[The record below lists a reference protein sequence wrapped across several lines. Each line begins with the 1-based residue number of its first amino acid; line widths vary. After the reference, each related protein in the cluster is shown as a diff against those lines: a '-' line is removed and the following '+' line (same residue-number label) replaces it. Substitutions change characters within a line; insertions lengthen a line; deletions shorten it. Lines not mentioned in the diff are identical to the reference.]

1 MSPIDVKNI
10 AGEKVAELELSEAVY
25 GIAPH
30 VPVMHQCVRYLM
42 AADRAGTHDTKGRS
56 EVSGG
61 GRKPWR
67 QKGTG
72 RARQGSIRAPQWR
85 GGGVVFGPTPRDHS
99 FNMNKKEIKLAMRS
113 ALSAKLADNELVVVD
128 KFDFANPKTKDAVAC
143 IKALGLDGKRVTVV
157 LTEDDIETALSF
169 RNLPKVTV
177 LFDHEIDT
185 YFMLDNNALVLAQPV
200 ATRLGEEL
208 A

>member
-1 MSPIDVKNI
+1 
-10 AGEKVAELELSEAVY
+10 
-25 GIAPH
+25 
-30 VPVMHQCVRYLM
+30 
-42 AADRAGTHDTKGRS
+42 
-56 EVSGG
+56 
-61 GRKPWR
+61 
-67 QKGTG
+67 
-72 RARQGSIRAPQWR
+72 
-85 GGGVVFGPTPRDHS
+85 
-99 FNMNKKEIKLAMRS
+99 MNKKEIKLAMRS

>member
-1 MSPIDVKNI
+1 MSTIDVKNI

-25 GIAPH
+25 GIAPN

-72 RARQGSIRAPQWR
+72 RASQGSIRAPQWR

>member
-1 MSPIDVKNI
+1 MLKTNVYNMSGKLVGEIELPEAVFGIDPNGAVVHEVVKNHL
-10 AGEKVAELELSEAVY
+10 ANLRQGTQSALT
-25 GIAPH
+25 
-30 VPVMHQCVRYLM
+30 
-42 AADRAGTHDTKGRS
+42 RA

-61 GRKPWR
+61 GIKPWR

-157 LTEDDIETALSF
+157 LTDVEIESALSF

>member
-1 MSPIDVKNI
+1 MSTIDVKNI

-25 GIAPH
+25 GIAPN
-30 VPVMHQCVRYLM
+30 VLVMHQCVRYLM

-99 FNMNKKEIKLAMRS
+99 FRMNKKEIKLAMRS
-113 ALSAKLADNELVVVD
+113 ALSAKVADNELVVVD

>member
-1 MSPIDVKNI
+1 MSTIDVKNI

-25 GIAPH
+25 GIAPS

>member
-1 MSPIDVKNI
+1 MSTIDVKKI

-25 GIAPH
+25 GIAPN

-85 GGGVVFGPTPRDHS
+85 GGGVVFGPHPHGHE
-99 FNMNKKEIKLAMRS
+99 KKVNTKEVKLALRS
-113 ALSAKLADNELVVVD
+113 VLSGKVRDDELFLVD
-128 KFDFANPKTKDAVAC
+128 VLDFEKPSTKQAVALL
-143 IKALGLDGKRVTVV
+143 KALGIDDRRVTVV
-157 LTEDDIETALSF
+157 VSDEDINTYLSF
-169 RNLPKVTV
+169 RNLRNVTIV
-177 LFDHEIDT
+177 GASEATTRTLID
-185 YFMLDNNALVLAQPV
+185 NGALLMSAAVAKQFEEVLA
-200 ATRLGEEL
+200 
-208 A
+208 